1 MLDDDARLPAES
13 DHNPPAIPA
22 GYTKPEFDCRR
33 ATLGA
38 VCRAVVGFRTAA
50 DFRTLSEVDRDEMAD
65 DGAACGQ
72 ALRTSATTSS
82 WIHGEAS
89 ILK

>member
-1 MLDDDARLPAES
+1 MLDDDARLPADS
-13 DHNPPAIPA
+13 DHSPPTIPA
-22 GYTKPEFDCRR
+22 GYFRPDFDCRR

-38 VCRAVVGFRTAA
+38 DCRAAVDFRTAA
-50 DFRTLSEVDRDEMAD
+50 DSRTLSEVDLDATAD
-65 DGAACGQ
+65 DGAVRGQ